1 MILFPLTFFNTFPG
15 NLDEPILPL
24 GIKDSYSKGGNYKF
38 LQGKHGLIPEKI
50 VKDNLLDIEYPK

>member
-15 NLDEPILPL
+15 NFDEPFSPL
-24 GIKDSYSKGGNYKF
+24 GIKYAYSKGGNYKF

-50 VKDNLLDIEYPK
+50 V

>member
-1 MILFPLTFFNTFPG
+1 MKNKSAVPPTFFNTFPG

-38 LQGKHGLIPEKI
+38 LQEKHGLTPEKI
-50 VKDNLLDIEYPK
+50 V